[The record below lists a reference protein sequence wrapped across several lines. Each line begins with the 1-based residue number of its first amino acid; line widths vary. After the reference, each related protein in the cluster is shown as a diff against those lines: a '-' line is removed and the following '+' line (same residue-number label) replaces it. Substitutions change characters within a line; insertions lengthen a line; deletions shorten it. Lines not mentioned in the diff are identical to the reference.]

1 MLFIALGLII
11 LLTSFLAALV
21 MLIREL
27 AQRSNIEDSIN
38 DFSLEFADELIPV
51 ESGTF
56 DSVIKSQDQPEN
68 ILPPEVKVSNP
79 PSLDEVVPFPWE
91 TVAQSQLIN
100 QADQARLLQ
109 EEEKISASPV
119 PKLEFEQSSRSFD
132 IVPIKSNQDLSR
144 DNLLGDF
151 SVRDLAEKIE

>member
-1 MLFIALGLII
+1 MLFIAFGLII

-27 AQRSNIEDSIN
+27 GQRSNIEDSIN
-38 DFSLEFADELIPV
+38 DFSLELADELIPA

-56 DSVIKSQDQPEN
+56 DSVIQSQDQPEN
-68 ILPPEVKVSNP
+68 ILPPEVTVPNS

-91 TVAQSQLIN
+91 TVAQSQLNN
-100 QADQARLLQ
+100 QANQAGLLQ

-119 PKLEFEQSSRSFD
+119 PKLEFEQEFRSLD
-132 IVPIKSNQDLSR
+132 IVPSNSNQGLSR